1 MKRFFATV
9 CVVLLC
15 VVPMCYALQGGD
27 VTGAERPKVALVLS
41 GGGARGAAH
50 VGVIRLIE
58 EMQIPIDYVAGTS
71 MGAII
76 GALYSIGYTADE
88 MDSLLMAQ
96 DWKLLLSNNVPRF
109 MLPYAQRMAEQ
120 KYQVNV
126 PYVNNVRTES
136 NARYRDAGIKVRRSS
151 ERAFPKVLA
160 RPGLIDGQNLL
171 NTFTEL
177 TIAYHD
183 SMSYEAFPRSFA
195 CVATDMVTG
204 NAVVLDKG
212 YIAESMRASMS
223 IPGVF
228 YPVYKDSLVLVD
240 GGVVNNYPVDVARA
254 MGADVVIGVDL
265 NTGMPNPSEL
275 HSFTGIFERLIG
287 TMGAELHRRNI
298 DDTDLLIM
306 PKVGSYP
313 VMGFD
318 TLRLSQ
324 LVKIGYHTAL
334 ESKQQLETL
343 KDRLSA
349 RWGEELQAY
358 EQDSARLRSTGHL
371 STDHCRLREI
381 LVRGA
386 DREDILALLALYGIE
401 EGAPFDEDMLTD
413 VVERIYGMGTFSS
426 VQYHLLGEGPYTLEI
441 LLTSN
446 PLNQVELGL
455 RIDSEEAA
463 AALFSVGINRLRL
476 TGPKIDLTTRLSINP
491 WVEAHAAYAF
501 RKVPQVN
508 VSLKYWFSDVNRFY
522 NKSSHAFNYHFYGSD
537 VYLSDVLSRNY
548 DLRLGARYDYFL
560 VHDLYREELP
570 ERSYTD
576 TQSHDSYVGLYASL
590 RNNLFNAPYLPTS
603 GYAYGLEATYNIRK
617 RSREGSNF
625 WALQANAS
633 AAFSLGRGTV
643 LLPAASMRLLLG
655 DAVPFV
661 YGNNIGGYLAGRYTR
676 QQIPFVGLTGCEFTE
691 RQLAVLRMELRQQLA
706 SDLYFSAIANYAHS
720 CNTLG
725 QAAEGD
731 DIWGF
736 GGGLVYNTTIGPLS
750 LYAHWND
757 LHHRFGAYFSF
768 GYEF

>member
-9 CVVLLC
+9 CIVLLC
-15 VVPMCYALQGGD
+15 VVPMCYAQQGGD
-27 VTGAERPKVALVLS
+27 TTGAERPKVALVLS

-58 EMQIPIDYVAGTS
+58 EMQIPIDYVTGTS
-71 MGAII
+71 MGAIV
-76 GALYSIGYTADE
+76 GALYAIGYTADE

-96 DWKLLLSNNVPRF
+96 DWKLLLSNNVPRY
-109 MLPYAQRMAEQ
+109 MQPYVMRMAEQ
-120 KYQVNV
+120 RYQVNI

-183 SMSYEAFPRSFA
+183 SMSYEAFPRPFA

-204 NAVVLDKG
+204 NAVVLDQG

-240 GGVVNNYPVDVARA
+240 GGVVNNYPVNVARD
-254 MGADVVIGVDL
+254 MGADIVIGVDL
-265 NTGMPNPSEL
+265 STGAPNPSEL
-275 HSFTGIFERLIG
+275 HSFAGIFERLIG
-287 TMGAELHRRNI
+287 TMGAELHRRNV

-324 LVKIGYHTAL
+324 LVEIGYHTAL
-334 ESKQQLETL
+334 ESKPQLEAL

-349 RWGEELQAY
+349 QWGEELQAN
-358 EQDSARLRSTGHL
+358 EQDSARLRSTCHL
-371 STDHCRLREI
+371 STANCRLQEI

-386 DREDILALLALYGIE
+386 DRDDILALLARYGIE
-401 EGAPFDEDMLTD
+401 EGAHFGEDMLTD
-413 VVERIYGMGTFSS
+413 VEERIYGMGTSSS
-426 VQYHLLGEGPYTLEI
+426 VQYHLLGEGPYTLEM

-463 AALFSVGINRLRL
+463 AALFSVGINRLKL
-476 TGPKIDLTTRLSINP
+476 TGPKLDLTTRLSINP

-548 DLRLGARYDYFL
+548 DLRFGARYDYFL

-576 TQSHDSYVGLYASL
+576 TQSHESYVGLYASL

-603 GYAYGLEATYNIRK
+603 GYAYGLEAAYNIRN
-617 RSREGSNF
+617 RSREGTNF
-625 WALQANAS
+625 WDLQANAS

-643 LLPAASMRLLLG
+643 LLPAASVRLLLG

-676 QQIPFVGLTGCEFTE
+676 QQIPFVGLTGCEFTG